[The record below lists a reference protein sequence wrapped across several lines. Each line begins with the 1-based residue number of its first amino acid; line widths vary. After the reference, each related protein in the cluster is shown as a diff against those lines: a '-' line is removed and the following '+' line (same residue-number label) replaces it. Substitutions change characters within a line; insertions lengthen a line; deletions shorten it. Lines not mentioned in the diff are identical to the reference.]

1 MLNKANIFCTVIK
14 RSFLFILISFSLVYT
29 QDPPP
34 EFEFNISIYQSF
46 YFFLEANIDGENL
59 VEGEDWIA
67 SFSVYD
73 ETMGGQCSY
82 IDEDLDGEPSTLDC
96 YDVNEDGI
104 LSEEIEIS
112 IMEAKSLVDTAISI
126 IKPLKIDYDKLK
138 EEILAF
144 VVINIFSLIC
154 KL

>member
-1 MLNKANIFCTVIK
+1 MKKEIIKEKLSYAMLI
-14 RSFLFILISFSLVYT
+14 
-29 QDPPP
+29 
-34 EFEFNISIYQSF
+34 
-46 YFFLEANIDGENL
+46 ID
-59 VEGEDWIA
+59 
-67 SFSVYD
+67 
-73 ETMGGQCSY
+73 
-82 IDEDLDGEPSTLDC
+82 
-96 YDVNEDGI
+96 

-126 IKPLKIDYDKLK
+126 IKPPKIDYDKLK